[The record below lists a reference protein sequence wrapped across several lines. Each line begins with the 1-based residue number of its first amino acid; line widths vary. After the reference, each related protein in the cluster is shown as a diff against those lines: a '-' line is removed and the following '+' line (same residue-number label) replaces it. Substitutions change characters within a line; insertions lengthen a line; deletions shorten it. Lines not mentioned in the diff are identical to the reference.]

1 MLTEQTQ
8 AENESM
14 TRLTTEIQNDSKFI
28 KVLAFLTMLYTP
40 ASLMAVSGARRPNE
54 IQNALLIY
62 IEDNFQLKPSAG

>member
-40 ASLMAVSGARRPNE
+40 ASLMAVSDARRPNE

-62 IEDNFQLKPSAG
+62 SEDNFQLKPSAG